1 MLIWAQNA
9 YIVSSVSW
17 IHNLRT
23 NALVSMQFN
32 QKIWPIQS
40 TYTHCYWRN
49 SPTCNTNVRRS
60 CVRKHNV
67 VIAEIQVRNIKKNQ
81 PNSIHLQDEQIWK
94 KSTAEKNRSGKKRN
108 EWREGKKRIEE
119 ATAAA
124 ATIIT
129 QQQQQ
134 HKNQQHRNKLASAMP
149 VVAMENVCT

>member
-1 MLIWAQNA
+1 M
-9 YIVSSVSW
+9 
-17 IHNLRT
+17 
-23 NALVSMQFN
+23 
-32 QKIWPIQS
+32 
-40 TYTHCYWRN
+40 
-49 SPTCNTNVRRS
+49 
-60 CVRKHNV
+60 
-67 VIAEIQVRNIKKNQ
+67 RNIKKNQ
-81 PNSIHLQDEQIWK
+81 PNSIHLQDEQILK

-134 HKNQQHRNKLASAMP
+134 QHKNHQHRKKLASAMP